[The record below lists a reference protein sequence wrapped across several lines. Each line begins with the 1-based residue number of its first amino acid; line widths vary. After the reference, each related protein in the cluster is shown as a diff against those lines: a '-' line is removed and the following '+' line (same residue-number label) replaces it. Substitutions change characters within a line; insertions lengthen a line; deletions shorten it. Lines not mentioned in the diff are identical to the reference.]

1 MDLKDLERKMTPK
14 TKAIMG
20 VHWGGY
26 PLDLDEIRNIR
37 ARFRK
42 ENDWAPALIEDG
54 AHSIGT
60 KYKGKYLGNHCL
72 LYTSPSPRDS

>member
-1 MDLKDLERKMTPK
+1 MDLEDLERKMTPK

-37 ARFRK
+37 GRFRK
-42 ENDWAPALIEDG
+42 EHG
-54 AHSIGT
+54 
-60 KYKGKYLGNHCL
+60 
-72 LYTSPSPRDS
+72 

>member
-1 MDLKDLERKMTPK
+1 MDLKIKWVDIDPTTLNMDLEDLERKMTPK

-37 ARFRK
+37 
-42 ENDWAPALIEDG
+42 
-54 AHSIGT
+54 
-60 KYKGKYLGNHCL
+60 GKI
-72 LYTSPSPRDS
+72 